1 MHARVTQFRIL
12 PGKLDDFRA
21 AVQSLI
27 PLLNRQSG
35 FRNLIVLRT
44 TDGPAPEAT
53 VISVWNSLS
62 DLKASEKNLFLY
74 QAISRVLEFCEGF
87 PLIREH
93 EVITGI
99 TGAASAASK
108 KTN

>member
-12 PGKLDDFRA
+12 PGKLEDFRA
-21 AVQSLI
+21 AAESIRPVIHKQH
-27 PLLNRQSG
+27 G
-35 FRNLIVLRT
+35 FRALLVLRT
-44 TDGPAPEAT
+44 SESPLEAT

-62 DLKASEKNLFLY
+62 DLKGSEKNLFLY

-93 EVITGI
+93 EVIANDFAG
-99 TGAASAASK
+99 
-108 KTN
+108 